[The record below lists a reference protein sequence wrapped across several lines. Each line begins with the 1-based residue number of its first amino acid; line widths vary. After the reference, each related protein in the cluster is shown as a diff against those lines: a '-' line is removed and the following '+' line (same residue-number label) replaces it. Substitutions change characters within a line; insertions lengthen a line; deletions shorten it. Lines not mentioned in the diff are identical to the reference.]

1 MGEAD
6 MAHMLRLLDGRER
19 IEPVGTTDS
28 LTTPSVDSEVA
39 DTKRCE
45 VLKEVR
51 ALRGVDVISLY
62 TQLHYDAGCGD

>member
-19 IEPVGTTDS
+19 IKPVGTTDS

-51 ALRGVDVISLY
+51 ALRGVDLISLD